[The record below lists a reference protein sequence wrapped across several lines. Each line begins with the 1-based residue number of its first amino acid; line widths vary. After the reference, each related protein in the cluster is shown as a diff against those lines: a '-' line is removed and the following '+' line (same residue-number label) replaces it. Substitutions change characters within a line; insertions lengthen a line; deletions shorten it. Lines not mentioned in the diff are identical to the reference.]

1 LSMGTN
7 LTRWRSP
14 VVTAGK
20 LFAAALAI
28 AAMAN
33 FAFYTRQL
41 FLKYPPVW
49 PDESLFANGAI
60 NLLRQGALATSLLS
74 GVVPGIEH
82 RTYLMPPGYYCY
94 LACVFSV
101 WGPSIFAVR
110 LASLA
115 ASLLVMGLTYSLGLR
130 SGLGAWL
137 SLIPVSLLAVDSVF
151 LRAGLIGRMDVL
163 ALGFILLALR
173 LSLGKGHPRNS
184 AINTLRSSTYF
195 PAAPFLTG
203 LACALAFLTHPIGA
217 VAILGVGAAWTQLGT
232 ARRWSVLLRLL
243 AGFSPPMLAWFVY
256 IIQDPGSFIAQ
267 FGSQLMRKAGRH
279 PGTLARLMENLVL
292 NFGQW
297 GLPQELMG
305 LVWVC
310 GLGGLF
316 LAARRRREL
325 LVLSATQFGILVAI
339 LWSKEIW
346 YPVYLAPLTALGLG
360 LLLAAE
366 EPWGLRKTSFPA
378 WPHRNAPA
386 PAAERLSLQKAFL
399 PGLALSVSI
408 LFARGDVRHLA
419 QINALQNRIYQTGTN
434 YLAFCKGISAVIPPG
449 SRTLISVIPDPY
461 LELAKRPDLAL
472 REFVP
477 EGFSVDRDRYRR
489 YLAASDYVVAGL
501 PGAPSVEVS
510 EFLQLKGELMATVG
524 ESNGIGYYARIYRV
538 KR

>member
-1 LSMGTN
+1 METN
-7 LTRWRSP
+7 LTKWRSLA
-14 VVTAGK
+14 VTAGK
-20 LFAAALAI
+20 LLAAALAI
-28 AAMAN
+28 AALAN

-60 NLLRQGALATSLLS
+60 NLVRQKALATSLLS
-74 GVVPGIEH
+74 GVVPGIEQ
-82 RTYLMPPGYYCY
+82 RTYLMPPAYYCY

-130 SGLGAWL
+130 SGLSVWL

-163 ALGFILLALR
+163 ALGFVLLALR
-173 LSLGKGHPRNS
+173 LSLGRSCPRNLP
-184 AINTLRSSTYF
+184 INHSRRSTYF

-217 VAILGVGAAWTQLGT
+217 VAVVGVGAAWTQLGT
-232 ARRWSVLLRLL
+232 VERRPVLLRML
-243 AGFSPPMLAWFVY
+243 AGFSPPILAWLVY
-256 IIQDPGSFIAQ
+256 IVQDPGSFIAQ

-305 LVWVC
+305 LFWAC
-310 GLGGLF
+310 GLAGLF

-325 LVLSATQFGILVAI
+325 LVLSATQLVILAAI

-366 EPWGLRKTSFPA
+366 EPWGLRKA
-378 WPHRNAPA
+378 Y
-386 PAAERLSLQKAFL
+386 LS
-399 PGLALSVSI
+399 GLALSVCI
-408 LFARGDVRHLA
+408 LFARGNLRHLG
-419 QINALQNRIYQTGTN
+419 QINALQNKIYQNGTN
-434 YLAFCKGISAVIPPG
+434 YLAFCKSISALIPPG

-461 LELAKRPDLAL
+461 LELAKRPDLAI
-472 REFVP
+472 RELCP
-477 EGFSVDRDRYRR
+477 RDSRWI
-489 YLAASDYVVAGL
+489 VAGTT
-501 PGAPSVEVS
+501 A
-510 EFLQLKGELMATVG
+510 
-524 ESNGIGYYARIYRV
+524 I
-538 KR
+538 